1 MALSGGT
8 LLGLYLTVMAVF
20 IGGFFI
26 LRKKFR
32 KEEGIDT
39 GANAGANAAAGN
51 ARRPAAPV
59 ARRGAL
65 DRMRQGGG
73 AAADEDAVGGAGSG
87 SDDDEDDD
95 VPHGPIDPRDK
106 KAMRK
111 AEKAAARA
119 ARAQVR
125 AQQEAADSHRKSKE
139 DKYAAK
145 REAREAE
152 REVAEREAA
161 ALEAQRAEEQRKKDA
176 AEFDEWK
183 DMFTV
188 SGSGSVAES
197 EDASEDL
204 LEEFVQTIR
213 QRKVV
218 ILDELGAQYHMK
230 TPQVIERIQQM
241 EAAGRITGV
250 FDDRGKFLHI
260 TIDEMDA
267 ITKWMNRR
275 GRVTIEEIV
284 AEANKIIDLN
294 PTVDESANEQ
304 LSFELEDEKEQK
316 SS

>member
-8 LLGLYLTVMAVF
+8 LLGLYLTVMAVL

-39 GANAGANAAAGN
+39 GANAGANAAGGN

-73 AAADEDAVGGAGSG
+73 GGGAAEEDAAGGAGSD
-87 SDDDEDDD
+87 SDDDEDGD
-95 VPHGPIDPRDK
+95 VPDGPIDPRDK

-125 AQQEAADSHRKSKE
+125 AQQEAADSHRKAKE

-152 REVAEREAA
+152 REAAEREAA

-188 SGSGSVAES
+188 SGSGSVGES
-197 EDASEDL
+197 ENASEDL

-241 EAAGRITGV
+241 ESAGRITGV

-260 TIDEMDA
+260 TLDEMDA

-294 PTVDESANEQ
+294 PTVDDSANEQ
-304 LSFELEDEKEQK
+304 LILEDEKEHK
-316 SS
+316 ST